1 MFFRLIRSIA
11 DENGWNFHK
20 LVLLFRSMNRNQLSQ
35 LSVLAT
41 VAETCSFRKAA
52 AELGIAPSAV
62 SHAISALEDSLGV
75 RLLAR
80 TTRSVAPTEEGRQ
93 LLATLAPA
101 LAEIDAALGVLSDSR
116 SRPAGPLRITLP
128 RLAAEHLIAPRLGAF
143 TRQYPEIELDLIAND
158 SFEDIVA
165 HGFDAG
171 LRLGEHLEADM
182 VAVRASGP
190 WRGAMVA
197 APRYF
202 ADYPVP
208 TTPDDLMEH
217 RCIRRRF
224 ASGRIYRWELE
235 KDGKSLVV
243 DVRGPLILPDDRA
256 ILAACLDGAGLAF
269 VFESRIEQ
277 ELADGRLIRV
287 MEEWCQPFDG
297 FYIYY
302 PTRHQMRP
310 ALRAFVDFF
319 RYRP

>member
-1 MFFRLIRSIA
+1 
-11 DENGWNFHK
+11 
-20 LVLLFRSMNRNQLSQ
+20 MNRIQLSQ
-35 LSVLAT
+35 LSVLAI

-62 SHAISALEDSLGV
+62 SHAISALEESLGV

-101 LAEIDAALGVLSDSR
+101 LAEIDAALETLSDSR

-143 TRQYPEIELDLIAND
+143 TRQFPEIELDLIAND
-158 SFEDIVA
+158 NFEDIVA
-165 HGFDAG
+165 QGFDAG
-171 LRLGEHLEADM
+171 LRLGENLEADM
-182 VAVRASGP
+182 VAVKASGP
-190 WRGAMVA
+190 WRGAVVA
-197 APRYF
+197 TPGYF
-202 ADYPVP
+202 EEFSVP
-208 TTPDDLMEH
+208 QHPADLMDH

-224 ASGRIYRWELE
+224 SSGRIYRWEFE
-235 KDGKSLVV
+235 KDSKPLVV

-256 ILAACLDGAGLAF
+256 ILAACLDGAGLAYA
-269 VFESRIEQ
+269 FESRIGQ
-277 ELADGRLIRV
+277 ELTEGRLIRV
-287 MEEWCQPFDG
+287 LDDWCQPFDG

-302 PTRHQMRP
+302 PTRRQMRP